1 MVGSF
6 KITNLNLNLILKETC
21 VCILLAKNSDYRMA
35 TKITSSKKTTPKK
48 KPIIKKDSGTF
59 KAKLTRFL
67 VKTFLWFI
75 GLSIFFVVVFKFIPV
90 PFTPLMV
97 IRAIEHKLDGNENH
111 FSHDWEP
118 IENISIN
125 LQKAVIAS
133 EDGNFLTHSGFDFSA
148 MQKAIK
154 NNSRGRRIKGGST
167 ISQQTAKNVFLWQGR
182 SYLRKG
188 LEAYFTVLIEIIWGK
203 ERIMEVYL
211 NSIEMGNG
219 VYGAQAATQHWYRK
233 DATNLTKMQAAG
245 IAAILPNPRKFSA
258 TSSSSYIN
266 NRKSKIVRMMV
277 NMGNQGGV

>member
-1 MVGSF
+1 
-6 KITNLNLNLILKETC
+6 
-21 VCILLAKNSDYRMA
+21 MA
-35 TKITSSKKTTPKK
+35 TRITPRKSRQPVKKEPT
-48 KPIIKKDSGTF
+48 SF
-59 KAKLTRFL
+59 MRKLTRFL
-67 VKTFLWFI
+67 LKAFLWFF
-75 GLSIFFVVVFKFIPV
+75 GFSLFFVVLFKFVPV
-90 PFTPLMV
+90 LFTPLMV
-97 IRAIEHKLDGNENH
+97 IRAIENKAAGKEVL

-133 EDGNFLTHSGFDFSA
+133 EDGTFLKHNGFDFVA
-148 MQKAIK
+148 MQKAYK
-154 NNSRGRRIKGGST
+154 SNERGRRIKGGST

-219 VYGAQAATQHWYRK
+219 VYGAQAAAEHWYRK
-233 DATNLTKMQAAG
+233 DASSLTPMQAAG
-245 IAAILPNPRKFSA
+245 IAAILPNPRKYSA

-266 NRKSKIVRMMV
+266 RRKAKIARVMRTVGKIDYSK
-277 NMGNQGGV
+277 